1 LSAPLLMNPRRAR
14 DQWWMLLLSVAVV
27 CLAGISGAIGSSN
40 APVFYTQLVKPA
52 WAPPA
57 GVFGPVW
64 SVLYL
69 MMGIAAW
76 LVWRARGRMSAVRVP
91 MLLYLLQLVCNVLWT
106 WIFFRWQLGG
116 LALLEVCVLW
126 LSVLATLVHFWL
138 VKPLAGA
145 LLIPYLLWVAFATAL
160 TAAEWRMNPELL

>member
-1 LSAPLLMNPRRAR
+1 LSALLLINPRHGR

-27 CLAGISGAIGSSN
+27 CVAGILGAIASSN
-40 APVFYTQLVKPA
+40 AAAFYAQLIKPA

-57 GVFGPVW
+57 DVFGPVW
-64 SVLYL
+64 TVLYL
-69 MMGIAAW
+69 LMAIAAW
-76 LVWRARGRMSAVRVP
+76 LVWRARGRMSALRMP
-91 MLLYLLQLVCNVLWT
+91 LLLYLLQLVCNVLWS
-106 WIFFRWQLGG
+106 WIFFRWHLGG
-116 LALLEVCVLW
+116 VALLEVCVLW

-160 TAAEWRMNPELL
+160 TAAEWRMNPDLL